1 MIWSENLETAVI
13 PDPITVTPDTP
24 LDQVIELITHTRSI
38 CYPTSPEFN
47 LLENAKTEGRG
58 SCVIIVDNNSNNR
71 PIGIV
76 TERNIIHWIATGK
89 NTTGVKVAEVMS
101 QPVVT
106 LQYLEPQ
113 DIFSVIEQFHRNS
126 IRHIPVVNQDK
137 LVGLITYDT
146 IISSIEPANLLRFR
160 KVFEVMNLQVICA
173 TPQTPLLNIA
183 QLMSKHHI
191 SCVVIVEETPQPIPL
206 GIITERDLVQF
217 KTLKLDFN
225 YTPSAKVMSSPLL
238 TLRGEDTLN
247 IAYETIE
254 SHHIGRLI
262 VTGNQ
267 GELVGLVTRT
277 NILQVL
283 QPLEVYNVIEV
294 LHKQVKYLQDEIIE
308 LLEDH
313 NLNLEK
319 QVQESNEKLY
329 YREKE
334 FQVIVETNPD
344 IIFRIDL
351 DYRYLY
357 VNTAIQKFIQVP
369 PQDLIGKSLEDV
381 GYDQELVNLWK
392 TVFQKGIETEK
403 EQLIE
408 YPFPTMSSSNWYETR
423 LVPEYTPDGILI
435 SFLGISRDITPRKQ
449 LEEKLRQQVKLEKIL
464 YRRTEKKLHD
474 QNQKLELF
482 TDITLNIRQSLQL
495 GDILQAAV
503 TEIRQILDCDRVLIY
518 RIFPN
523 GSGKTI
529 TESVIFPDLSIL
541 DQYFT
546 DETFLSECER
556 FYEQRKVKAIDNI
569 EAAYPSDR
577 PKSLCMRALMQ
588 QLQVKS
594 KLILPIFQNQ
604 QLWGLML
611 AHQCFAPHKWT
622 EFEIEIMQQISDQVG
637 IALAQAQLLIDLQAS
652 QEQLQDLFEN
662 ASDLIQLISSEDGH
676 FIYVNRAWKE
686 TLKYSDED
694 IKNLSVFDIIDFNQT
709 PKWRQIFEQ
718 LKNGTITKQNLIETR
733 FLTKTGEIVILE
745 GSANCQIKDGKPT
758 VIQSFFHDVTAK
770 KQAEEQL
777 QKALKELT
785 YHKLALDEMAIVVIT
800 DANGLITYVNDK
812 FCQLFQY
819 SPEESL
825 GKTHNLINSG
835 YHPPSLFQQ
844 LWLTISQSKVWQ
856 GEIRNQAKN
865 GDYYWVDSTIV
876 PFVNQEDRPFQYLSI
891 MLDIT
896 ERKLAEAKLLELNQF
911 QQAILDGA
919 NYAIISTDINGIIQ
933 VWNRE
938 AENLLGY
945 QAEEIIGKKTPAIIH
960 NSQEIIE
967 RSYSLSLELGT
978 EIKPGFEV
986 FVAKSRLGQKEER
999 EWIYVHKDGTHFPVL
1014 LSVSSL
1020 RDQTGNISGFLG
1032 IAQDLRE
1039 RKRTETEIKVA
1050 QERFQLAIQ
1059 AAQDGFWDWDFVTG
1073 NLYLSPRWKEM
1084 IGYNNDELPNQLSSW
1099 DQVIFAE
1106 DKIAATKLIE
1116 DYNQGRIDRFEAVQR
1131 FHHKNGSTIYTLCRA
1146 VHLKD
1151 NLGNVIRMVGA
1162 HTDITEPQKAQEVLK
1177 QQLAAIEAAIDGI
1190 AILKDGQYIYLNQA
1204 HVELFGYTHPE
1215 ELLGKG
1221 WTALYKPEQLDYF
1234 QQHTFPIL
1242 SEQRHWQGEATAQ
1255 RKDGSIF
1262 IEEVSLTLTDDDL
1275 LICVCR
1281 DVTERLKAEE
1291 KIKASLLEKE
1301 VLLRE
1306 IHHRVKNNLYVIS
1319 NLLDLQ
1325 ADTLEQEEQRNL
1337 FAESQNRIQTMALIH
1352 EQLYQSN
1359 DLSEVNFANY
1369 IQNLVEKLSLSYQ
1382 TKHCQVE
1389 IILDVQPVTLSLE
1402 SAIPCG
1408 LLINELVTNSFK
1420 YAFPN
1425 SQYGAIKIELKLEQK
1440 EQIFLK
1446 ISDNGIGI
1454 PNDFDW
1460 EDTPSLGLR
1469 LVSILADQ
1477 LEASL
1482 EVDCS
1487 NGTSFTLIFQEQ
1499 SYN

>member
-38 CYPTSPEFN
+38 CYPTSLEFN
-47 LLENAKTEGRG
+47 LLENAKKEGRG

-283 QPLEVYNVIEV
+283 QPLEVYHVIEV
-294 LHKQVKYLQDEIIE
+294 LQKQVKELQDEIIE
-308 LLEDH
+308 LLEDR

-319 QVQESNEKLY
+319 QV
-329 YREKE
+329 
-334 FQVIVETNPD
+334 
-344 IIFRIDL
+344 
-351 DYRYLY
+351 
-357 VNTAIQKFIQVP
+357 
-369 PQDLIGKSLEDV
+369 
-381 GYDQELVNLWK
+381 
-392 TVFQKGIETEK
+392 
-403 EQLIE
+403 
-408 YPFPTMSSSNWYETR
+408 MSSSNWYETR

-435 SFLGISRDITPRKQ
+435 SFLGISRDITPQKQ
-449 LEEKLRQQVKLEKIL
+449 LEEKLHQQVKLEKIL

-474 QNQKLELF
+474 QNQKLELLA
-482 TDITLNIRQSLQL
+482 DITLNIRQSLQL

-546 DETFLSECER
+546 DETFSSECER

-577 PKSLCMRALMQ
+577 PESLCMRALMQ

-594 KLILPIFQNQ
+594 KLIIPIFQNQ

-844 LWLTISQSKVWQ
+844 LWLTISQGKVWQ

-865 GDYYWVDSTIV
+865 GDYYWVYSTIV

-933 VWNRE
+933 VWNRA

-960 NSQEIIE
+960 NSEEVIE

-978 EIKPGFEV
+978 EIAPGFEV

-1039 RKRTETEIKVA
+1039 RKRTEAEIKVA

-1162 HTDITEPQKAQEVLK
+1162 HTDITEPQKAQEALK

-1215 ELLGKG
+1215 ELLEKG

-1234 QQHTFPIL
+1234 QQHIFPIL
-1242 SEQRHWQGEATAQ
+1242 SEQRNWQGEATAQ

-1262 IEEVSLTLTDDDL
+1262 TEEVSLTLTDDDL

-1359 DLSEVNFANY
+1359 DLSQVNFANY